1 MIKGQLQPKFFIAE
15 YLWISYLYL
24 DFLFLFQIYMC
35 QTLLKQ
41 LLVKKA
47 TLMIILFCG
56 RPEVYNK
63 FTMEMVF
70 TFWEEGCDWSISS
83 MMWRM
88 ATSCIC
94 GVWPHI
100 IPKFTMEMVFTFWE
114 EGCDWSISSMM
125 WRMATSCICG
135 VWPHI
140 IPKLVPSC
148 FGLKIEC
155 TFSSKHFVL
164 VTCIQTSVYVW
175 F

>member
-100 IPKFTMEMVFTFWE
+100 IPK
-114 EGCDWSISSMM
+114 
-125 WRMATSCICG
+125 
-135 VWPHI
+135 
-140 IPKLVPSC
+140 LVPSC